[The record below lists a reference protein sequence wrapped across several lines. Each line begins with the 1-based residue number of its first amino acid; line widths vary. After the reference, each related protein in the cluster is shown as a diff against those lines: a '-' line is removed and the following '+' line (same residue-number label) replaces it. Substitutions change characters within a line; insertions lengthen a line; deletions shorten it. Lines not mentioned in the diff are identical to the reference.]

1 MYKVYCDNQLLN
13 DNTRHVLHD
22 NSTESCVI
30 IDPHVHLEDNEVGYF
45 SFRIASTHP
54 YYSIISKLK
63 SIITVESNGE
73 EIFRG
78 RPTEQRGD
86 FNNTKEF
93 YCEDELSYLTHSV
106 QRQAEY
112 HDISPRGF
120 LETLIEVHNAQVEE
134 DKHFVVGAV
143 TVVDS
148 NDSLYRYTNYED
160 TLTCIKTK
168 LVKKLGGHLRIR
180 IVNGVRYLDYLADY
194 PRINTQEIEFGK
206 NLLDFSQTVDVS
218 DLATAVIPL
227 GAYLETATIEAL
239 DERLSIRSVNNDVDF
254 IYSASAVQNYGW
266 KFKVVTFDDVH
277 VPANLLR
284 KGREYLTDA
293 QFENLVL
300 ECSALD
306 LSRLNVN
313 IEQIMLL
320 DQVRVHS
327 EPHELNKLFP
337 VSVLDIYLNN
347 PEDNSIVLGNAER
360 IASYTSSSISN
371 DQKIMERINGIPSER
386 VVLNEAI
393 ANATALIN
401 AATHGYV
408 VLTPEELLI
417 MNTDNTATAK
427 KVWRWN
433 LGGLGYSSSGYNGP
447 YATAITMD
455 GQIVGERIAA
465 HSVSADKLSIEYVS
479 EVERKISAAEANAKS
494 DTDQKLTDYWTSAEV
509 RTQIANTADSVLLSA
524 TEEAKSYTDSA
535 LSDYCTKAALR
546 VEVSNITA
554 EVSKKINASEWSTR
568 IQQSATDIQIAW
580 NNISRYI
587 QFADAKLQIKDE
599 SNNPLIELSHTGMEF
614 SYKNKAI
621 GRIGCF
627 STLGTNHTG
636 LEFELNNSA
645 EYMAWVVRA
654 SGQIASS
661 AKLVYANDNIYNG
674 YKAGLHFACET
685 YSDGNLYLDDNNNIK
700 LLESGVGY
708 EGVFSFGDYNSSSN
722 VFDRRITLSKNYFN
736 IWNNVGINF
745 YSALNMHNYVIYNTN
760 LVNSSDSRL
769 KTNIQPTK
777 INALDFINAL
787 ELKQFEWIESGEFE
801 PVGVIAQQLQEIAPE
816 LVEEVD
822 GKLSIKT
829 TKFIFYLLKAVQ
841 ELSDKSGKSTKSK
854 WQDPYSDEEKRDF
867 CKGYNDELDGLSKIS
882 ARTKAIP
889 STEHKSPKNKKGD
902 SNGRK

>member
-306 LSRLNVN
+306 LSHLNVN

-524 TEEAKSYTDSA
+524 TEE
-535 LSDYCTKAALR
+535 
-546 VEVSNITA
+546 V
-554 EVSKKINASEWSTR
+554 
-568 IQQSATDIQIAW
+568 
-580 NNISRYI
+580 
-587 QFADAKLQIKDE
+587 
-599 SNNPLIELSHTGMEF
+599 
-614 SYKNKAI
+614 
-621 GRIGCF
+621 
-627 STLGTNHTG
+627 
-636 LEFELNNSA
+636 
-645 EYMAWVVRA
+645 
-654 SGQIASS
+654 
-661 AKLVYANDNIYNG
+661 
-674 YKAGLHFACET
+674 
-685 YSDGNLYLDDNNNIK
+685 
-700 LLESGVGY
+700 
-708 EGVFSFGDYNSSSN
+708 
-722 VFDRRITLSKNYFN
+722 
-736 IWNNVGINF
+736 
-745 YSALNMHNYVIYNTN
+745 
-760 LVNSSDSRL
+760 
-769 KTNIQPTK
+769 
-777 INALDFINAL
+777 
-787 ELKQFEWIESGEFE
+787 
-801 PVGVIAQQLQEIAPE
+801 
-816 LVEEVD
+816 
-822 GKLSIKT
+822 
-829 TKFIFYLLKAVQ
+829 
-841 ELSDKSGKSTKSK
+841 
-854 WQDPYSDEEKRDF
+854 
-867 CKGYNDELDGLSKIS
+867 
-882 ARTKAIP
+882 
-889 STEHKSPKNKKGD
+889 
-902 SNGRK
+902 